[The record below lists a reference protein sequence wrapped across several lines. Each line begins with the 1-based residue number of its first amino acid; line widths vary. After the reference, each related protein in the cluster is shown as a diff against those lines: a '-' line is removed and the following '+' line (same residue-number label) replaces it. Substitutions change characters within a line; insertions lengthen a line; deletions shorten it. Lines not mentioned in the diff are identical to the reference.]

1 MISFRSVCLH
11 FIRHPPDAGL
21 ADGENVFT
29 EQAALVENCSP
40 CAILAATHLPLSA
53 VLVTR
58 ASPPPARR
66 RHPLRPLR
74 APPRAYSAKPAVIS
88 ALASGLLYLSHP
100 TLAARVSISRSCRY
114 CCKSP
119 KW

>member
-1 MISFRSVCLH
+1 MCLH
-11 FIRHPPDAGL
+11 LLRHPADAGL
-21 ADGENVFT
+21 EDGENVFT

-53 VLVTR
+53 VLVMR

-88 ALASGLLYLSHP
+88 ALASSLLYLSHP
-100 TLAARVSISRSCRY
+100 TLTARVY
-114 CCKSP
+114 LF
-119 KW
+119 

>member
-53 VLVTR
+53 VLIMR
-58 ASPPPARR
+58 AALR

-88 ALASGLLYLSHP
+88 ALASSLLYLSHP
-100 TLAARVSISRSCRY
+100 TLAARMY
-114 CCKSP
+114 LF
-119 KW
+119 

>member
-1 MISFRSVCLH
+1 MCLH
-11 FIRHPPDAGL
+11 LLRHPADAGL
-21 ADGENVFT
+21 EDGENVFT

-53 VLVTR
+53 VLVMR

-74 APPRAYSAKPAVIS
+74 APPRAYSAKPALITP
-88 ALASGLLYLSHP
+88 LASTLLSPIHP
-100 TLAARVSISRSCRY
+100 PL
-114 CCKSP
+114 P
-119 KW
+119 PPPLLF